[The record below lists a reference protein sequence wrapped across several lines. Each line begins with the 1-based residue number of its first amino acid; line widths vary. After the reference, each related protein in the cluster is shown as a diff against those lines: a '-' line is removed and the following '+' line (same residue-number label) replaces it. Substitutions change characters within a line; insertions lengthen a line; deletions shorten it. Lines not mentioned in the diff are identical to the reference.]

1 MNLLDIK
8 YEKYKLRNG
17 LEVILHSNENVPV
30 VASNIWYKVGSANE
44 KRGKTGL
51 AHFFEH
57 MMFQGS
63 QNVAKEMHFR
73 FIQEAGGSLNG
84 STSSDRTNYYEKVPS
99 NFLELILWL
108 ESDRMGF
115 LLPSLS
121 KEKLENQIGVVKNER
136 LERYDNQPYGLAW
149 EIIVTNLYPENH
161 PYSWPTIGFLSD
173 ITSYTLDDVRSF
185 FNKFYSPS
193 NASLVL
199 SGHFDLEKGKE
210 LIEKYFSGI
219 SSQNSHETLTAPKP
233 ELKQNKFI
241 SHKDNINLDR
251 IYLAWHSDKAF
262 GEDDAALDILADIL
276 TGSKNSRLYKFLVYE
291 KELAQ
296 DVTAFQYSGKFSGH
310 FMIIATA
317 RRGISLNLLKEN
329 IFRILDEVI
338 PGAINSRELLKSKNG
353 IKSSFIYSLQNVDS
367 MADHLNYYNF
377 YLGEPNSFNSDLNR
391 YENVSGEMIPEIVR
405 KYLTKPYLELQITP
419 KETKA

>member
-8 YEKYKLRNG
+8 YHKCTLQNG
-17 LEVILHSNENVPV
+17 LEVILHSNENIPV

-84 STSSDRTNYYEKVPS
+84 STGFDRTNYYEKVPS

-115 LLPSLS
+115 LLPSLNQ
-121 KEKLENQIGVVKNER
+121 EKLENQIGVVKNER

-149 EIIVTNLYPENH
+149 EFIISNLYPENH

-173 ITSYTLDDVRSF
+173 ITSYTLEDIRKF
-185 FNKFYSPS
+185 FKKFYSPS
-193 NASLVL
+193 NASLVI
-199 SGHFDLEKGKE
+199 SGHFNLKKGKN
-210 LIEKYFSGI
+210 LIEKYFGELP
-219 SSQNSHETLTAPKP
+219 SQNSLEPVKALKA
-233 ELKQNKFI
+233 ELKENKRI
-241 SHKDNINLDR
+241 IHKDNVNLER
-251 IYLAWHSDKAF
+251 LYLGWHSEKAF
-262 GEDDAALDILADIL
+262 GVDDAPLDILADIL
-276 TGSKNSRLYKFLVYE
+276 SGSKNSRLYKFLVYE
-291 KELAQ
+291 KEFAQ
-296 DVTAFQYSGKFSGH
+296 DVTAFQYSGKFGGH

-317 RRGISLNLLKEN
+317 RPGVSMSTLKKN
-329 IFRILDEVI
+329 IFRILEEVRI
-338 PGAINSRELLKSKNG
+338 KGVTGRELLRSKNG
-353 IKSSFIYSLQNVDS
+353 VKSSFIYSLQNVDAL
-367 MADHLNYYNF
+367 ADHLNFYNF
-377 YLGEPNSFNSDLNR
+377 YLGEPNSFNYDLNR
-391 YENVSGEMIPEIVR
+391 YEAVNSEMISKTLE
-405 KYLTKPYLELQITP
+405 KYLTKPYVELQITP
-419 KETKA
+419 KEKKM